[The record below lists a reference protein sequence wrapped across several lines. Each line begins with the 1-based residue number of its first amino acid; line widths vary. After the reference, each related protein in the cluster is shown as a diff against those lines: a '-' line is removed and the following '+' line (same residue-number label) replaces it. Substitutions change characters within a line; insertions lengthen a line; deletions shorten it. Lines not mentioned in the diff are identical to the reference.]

1 MKQTILKKAADLLP
15 ERSPEKEKD
24 LRLLYELMPSLSDE
38 GILAIYFRFRE
49 RLLIEDIAK
58 ILGLSWNETNKLIE
72 NSIKELRNGFL
83 KNQMS
88 GRPIAA

>member
-15 ERSPEKEKD
+15 ERSSEKEKD

-38 GILAIYFRFRE
+38 GILAIYFRFWE

-58 ILGLSWNETNKLIE
+58 LLGLSWNETNKLIE

-88 GRPIAA
+88 ARLLAA

>member
-15 ERSPEKEKD
+15 ERSSEKEKD

-38 GILAIYFRFRE
+38 GILAIYFRFWE

-83 KNQMS
+83 KNQLS
-88 GRPIAA
+88 ARLLAA

>member
-1 MKQTILKKAADLLP
+1 MKQAILKKAADLLP
-15 ERSPEKEKD
+15 ERSPENEKD

-38 GILAIYFRFRE
+38 GILAIYFRFWE

-88 GRPIAA
+88 VRLLAA

>member
-1 MKQTILKKAADLLP
+1 MKQTILKKAAELLP
-15 ERSPEKEKD
+15 ERSPDKEKD

-72 NSIKELRNGFL
+72 NSIEELRNGFL
-83 KNQMS
+83 KNQVS
-88 GRPIAA
+88 ARLVVA

>member
-1 MKQTILKKAADLLP
+1 MKQPILKKAADLLP
-15 ERSPEKEKD
+15 ERSSEKEKD

-38 GILAIYFRFRE
+38 GILAIYFRFWE

-83 KNQMS
+83 KNQVS
-88 GRPIAA
+88 ERLLAA

>member
-1 MKQTILKKAADLLP
+1 MKQTILKKATDLLP

-24 LRLLYELMPSLSDE
+24 LRLLYELMPTLSDE
-38 GILAIYFRFRE
+38 GILAIYFRFWE

-58 ILGLSWNETNKLIE
+58 ILGISWNETNKLIE

-88 GRPIAA
+88 ARLLAA